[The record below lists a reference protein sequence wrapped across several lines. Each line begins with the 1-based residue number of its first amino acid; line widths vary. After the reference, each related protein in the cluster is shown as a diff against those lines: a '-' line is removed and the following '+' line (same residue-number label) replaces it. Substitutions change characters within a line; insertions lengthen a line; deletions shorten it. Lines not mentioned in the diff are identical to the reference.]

1 MWSNKYLY
9 EGRLVATR
17 ENREYISSL
26 SGLERARQEG
36 KILEGVVKMCD
47 SETLEMHVDLNGIDG
62 IIPKEESVYGVPVK
76 DIAIITRVGKAV
88 AFKVMDI
95 QRDKEGHPYA
105 ILSRKEAQRECMES
119 YLMDLVPGDIIPVKI
134 THFEPFGAFVDVG
147 CGIVSLMSIDSI
159 SVSRIS
165 NPRDRF
171 LPREELFAVVKSID
185 YETGRL
191 FVSTKELF
199 GTWEENAKG
208 FKVGQTV
215 SGVVRSVES
224 YGIFVELTPNLAGL
238 AEIKEGVCVGELC
251 SVYIK
256 SIMKEKMKI
265 KLVIIDSYSGEIQP
279 QGSQKFFIDPKTTTH
294 MDYWRYSPESCD
306 RVIETVFTE
315 Q

>member
-9 EGRLVATR
+9 EGRLVGTR

-26 SGLERARQEG
+26 NGLEKARQEG

-47 SETLEMHVDLNGIDG
+47 SETLEMHIDLNGIDG
-62 IIPKEESVYGVPVK
+62 VIPKEESVYGVPVK

-88 AFKVMDI
+88 AFKVIDI
-95 QRDKEGHPYA
+95 EKDSQGRPRP
-105 ILSRKEAQRECMES
+105 ILSRKEAQRECMEN

-165 NPRDRF
+165 SPGDRF

-185 YETGRL
+185 YEAGRL
-191 FVSTKELF
+191 YMSTKELF
-199 GTWEENAKG
+199 GTWEENASM

-215 SGVVRSVES
+215 SGIVRSVES

-238 AEIKEGVCVGELC
+238 AELKEGVCVGEIC

-265 KLVIIDSYSGEIQP
+265 KLVVIDSYEGEIQP
-279 QGSQKFFIDPKTTTH
+279 QGSQNFFVDPKTTTH
-294 MDYWRYSPESCD
+294 MDYWRYSPDSCD
-306 RVIETVFTE
+306 RIIETVF
-315 Q
+315 